1 MLRVITKVQTDSREL
16 NQAQENI
23 IRVLNPILPLMLLA
37 PRETVTTASRPT
49 ASVSNYMTLIRV
61 KDSGQP
67 ERIQWCLQNSDGS
80 YGWSDLSI
88 APL

>member
-1 MLRVITKVQTDSREL
+1 MLRVITRVQTNSREL
-16 NQAQENI
+16 NQAQENV
-23 IRVLNPILPLMLLA
+23 IRVLNPILPLMLLV
-37 PRETVTTASRPT
+37 PSETVTTVARPMP
-49 ASVSNYMTLIRV
+49 SISNYLALVRV
-61 KDSGQP
+61 KDPGQP